1 MPEAIEGQEPTA
13 PGTDSGQEPVE
24 GQPQAGTK
32 TYDEKYVSELRKE
45 AAANRKAKNDLEG
58 RLKAIEDAQL
68 SEQEKAAKRLQEL
81 EAKEQAYQE
90 RERQLLREN
99 TIALAVAAT
108 DAKYPDLVKMRLE
121 AAELE
126 AGEDGRPTAHAVEAA
141 LKDIRREYPDL
152 FKAAT
157 MPPSGGPNN
166 APRQGGRALTREAVQ
181 GMTPEQRATAWADGT
196 MQEFLR
202 NQNQPNK

>member
-24 GQPQAGTK
+24 GQPQAGGT
-32 TYDEKYVSELRKE
+32 KE
-45 AAANRKAKNDLEG
+45 ANELAEARKDAAKYRTQLRQLETKVKAY
-58 RLKAIEDAQL
+58 EDAQL